1 MELKRIVIYSKD
13 IEVITGRSGRYARK
27 VMARIRKQFGKDKH
41 QLISVGEFCAYT
53 GLPEPEVMA
62 HLYGYTQ

>member
-13 IEVITGRSGRYARK
+13 IERITGRSGRAARK
-27 VMARIRKQFGKDKH
+27 MIARIRKQLGKDKH
-41 QLISVGEFCAYT
+41 QLISIGEFCAYT
-53 GLPEPEVMA
+53 GLPEPEVLE